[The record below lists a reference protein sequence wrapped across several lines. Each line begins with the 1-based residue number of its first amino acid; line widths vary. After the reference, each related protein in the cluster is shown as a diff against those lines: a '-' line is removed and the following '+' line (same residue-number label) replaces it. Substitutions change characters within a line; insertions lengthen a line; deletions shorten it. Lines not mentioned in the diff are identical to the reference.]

1 MGARSKK
8 VLELVSGWEAV
19 ELVLKCFVFGIW
31 QLMQIAVKR
40 LWKGH
45 RRKSPKNCPPVE
57 LTVVSS
63 IGTHCYIKVMVSYKQ
78 NIGIFVLIQILLVN
92 LSPEFYKNDL

>member
-1 MGARSKK
+1 MGSRNKK

-19 ELVLKCFVFGIW
+19 ELVLKCFVFGVW
-31 QLMQIAVKR
+31 QLLKISMKR

-45 RRKSPKNCPPVE
+45 RRKSVKNGPPVE

-63 IGTHCYIKVMVSYKQ
+63 IGTHCYIKVMVSFIQ
-78 NIGIFVLIQILLVN
+78 NIGETTNECTHVFCEQLCKVRI
-92 LSPEFYKNDL
+92 

>member
-8 VLELVSGWEAV
+8 VLELVTGWEAV
-19 ELVLKCFVFGIW
+19 ELVLKCFVCGIW
-31 QLMQIAVKR
+31 QLMKISMKR

-45 RRKSPKNCPPVE
+45 RRKSANNCPPVE

-63 IGTHCYIKVMVSYKQ
+63 IGTHCYIKVMVSFVQ
-78 NIGIFVLIQILLVN
+78 NIRNITNEHSVRFLLTLVQN
-92 LSPEFYKNDL
+92 